1 MSLFLTTFLI
11 IAIVIALMA
20 VGVMFGRGAI
30 KGSCGGVNNG
40 GACICTQKCEKRRR
54 LEAMAES
61 E

>member
-54 LEAMAES
+54 LEAMAEG